1 MGKKVSLI
9 VPCYNEE
16 ATVDAFYDKAVL
28 VWKDLQDY
36 ELEIVYVDDGSAD
49 ATFEKITKLH
59 EKDARVKCTSFSR
72 NFGKEAAIFAG
83 LHHVTGDAAVVV
95 DVDLQHPLE
104 KIIEM
109 VALWEQGYEVVE
121 GVKEDR
127 GTEKKIHRGF
137 ANLFYS
143 WISKLAGLDM
153 KNSSDFKLIDRKVI
167 EAMKGFH
174 EKTPF
179 FRALSFWVGF
189 KSVAV
194 TYTVEERSAGAT
206 KWSTKSLIKYA
217 MRNLISFT
225 YAPLYMIAVLG
236 AFVIVL
242 GVVLGIDAIVS
253 FVNGTA
259 QGGYPTLLF
268 VTVLTAGAIISS
280 LGIMAIYIAKIYEEI
295 KGRPQYIVGKIIN

>member
-1 MGKKVSLI
+1 MKKISLI
-9 VPCYNEE
+9 VPCFNEE
-16 ATVDAFYDKAVL
+16 DTVDAFYAKAVE
-28 VWKDLQDY
+28 VWQQLNHY
-36 ELEIVYVDDGSAD
+36 ELEIVYVDDGSKD
-49 ATFEKITKLH
+49 QTLQKIEKLH
-59 EKDARVKCTSFSR
+59 EKDHRVKCTSFSR

-109 VALWEQGYEVVE
+109 AALWEQGYEVVE

-127 GTEKKIHRGF
+127 GTEKKIHKGF

-153 KNSSDFKLIDRKVI
+153 KNSSDFKLIDRKVV
-167 EAMKGFH
+167 EALKEFK

-189 KSVAV
+189 KSIALS
-194 TYTVEERSAGAT
+194 YTVEERSAGAT
-206 KWSTKSLIKYA
+206 KWSTKALVKYA
-217 MRNLISFT
+217 FRNLISFT

-236 AFVIVL
+236 AFVILL
-242 GVVLGIDAIVS
+242 GVVLGVDALVTYL
-253 FVNGTA
+253 NGTA

-268 VTVLTAGAIISS
+268 VIVLTSGAIISS
-280 LGIMAIYIAKIYEEI
+280 LGIMSIYIAKIYEEI
-295 KGRPQYIVGKIIN
+295 KGRPQYIVGKIID

>member
-1 MGKKVSLI
+1 MKKISLI
-9 VPCYNEE
+9 VPCFNEE
-16 ATVDAFYDKAVL
+16 DTVDAFYKKTVE
-28 VWKDLQDY
+28 VWQKLNQY
-36 ELEIVYVDDGSAD
+36 ELEIVYVDDGSKD
-49 ATFEKITKLH
+49 RTFQKIETLH
-59 EKDARVKCTSFSR
+59 EKDNRVKCTSFSR

-109 VALWEQGYEVVE
+109 AALWEQGYEVVE

-127 GTEKKIHRGF
+127 GTEKRIHKGF

-167 EAMKGFH
+167 EALKGFK

-189 KSVAV
+189 KSIAV
-194 TYTVEERSAGAT
+194 SYAVEERSAGAT
-206 KWSTKSLIKYA
+206 KWSTKALVKYA
-217 MRNLISFT
+217 FRNLISFT

-236 AFVIVL
+236 TIVIL
-242 GVVLGIDAIVS
+242 FGVVLGVDALIS
-253 FVNGTA
+253 YVNGTA

-268 VTVLTAGAIISS
+268 VMVLTAGAIISS
-280 LGIMAIYIAKIYEEI
+280 LGIMSVYIAKICEES
-295 KGRPQYIVGKIIN
+295 KGRPQYIVGKIID

>member
-1 MGKKVSLI
+1 MKKISLI
-9 VPCYNEE
+9 VPCFNEE
-16 ATVDAFYDKAVL
+16 DTVEAFYHKAIE
-28 VWKDLQDY
+28 VWQKLDQY
-36 ELEIVYVDDGSAD
+36 EMEIVYVDDGSKD
-49 ATFEKITKLH
+49 RTLQKIEMLH
-59 EKDARVKCTSFSR
+59 EKDHRVKCTSFSR

-104 KIIEM
+104 KIPEM
-109 VALWEQGYEVVE
+109 VSLWEQGYEVVE

-127 GTEKKIHRGF
+127 GTEKRIHKGF

-153 KNSSDFKLIDRKVI
+153 KNSSDFKLLDRKVI
-167 EAMKGFH
+167 EALKAFR

-189 KSVAV
+189 KSIAV
-194 TYTVEERSAGAT
+194 SYTVEERSAGAT
-206 KWSTKSLIKYA
+206 KWSTKALVKYA
-217 MRNLISFT
+217 FRNLISFT

-236 AFVIVL
+236 VLVIL
-242 GVVLGIDAIVS
+242 FGVVLGVDALVTYL
-253 FVNGTA
+253 NGTA

-268 VTVLTAGAIISS
+268 VILLSTGAIIFSH
-280 LGIMAIYIAKIYEEI
+280 GIMSIYIAKIYEEI
-295 KGRPQYIVGKIIN
+295 KGRPQYIVGKMID

>member
-1 MGKKVSLI
+1 MKKISLI
-9 VPCYNEE
+9 VPCFNEE
-16 ATVDAFYDKAVL
+16 DTVDAFYKKTVE
-28 VWKDLQDY
+28 VWQKLNQY
-36 ELEIVYVDDGSAD
+36 ELEIVYVDDGSKD
-49 ATFEKITKLH
+49 RTLQKIETLH
-59 EKDARVKCTSFSR
+59 EKDNRVKCTSFSR

-109 VALWEQGYEVVE
+109 AALWEQGYEVVE

-127 GTEKKIHRGF
+127 GTEKRIHKGF

-153 KNSSDFKLIDRKVI
+153 KNSSDFKLLDRKVI
-167 EAMKGFH
+167 EALKAFR

-189 KSVAV
+189 KSIAV
-194 TYTVEERSAGAT
+194 SYTVEERSAGAT
-206 KWSTKSLIKYA
+206 KWSTKALVKYA
-217 MRNLISFT
+217 FRNLISFT

-236 AFVIVL
+236 TIVIL
-242 GVVLGIDAIVS
+242 FGVVLGVDALIS
-253 FVNGTA
+253 YVNGTA

-268 VTVLTAGAIISS
+268 VMVLTAGAIISS
-280 LGIMAIYIAKIYEEI
+280 LGIMSVYIAKIYEEI
-295 KGRPQYIVGKIIN
+295 KGRPQYIVGKIID

>member
-1 MGKKVSLI
+1 MKKISLI
-9 VPCYNEE
+9 VPCFNEE
-16 ATVDAFYDKAVL
+16 DTVDAFYAKAVE
-28 VWKDLQDY
+28 VWQQLNHY
-36 ELEIVYVDDGSAD
+36 ELEIVYVDDGSKD
-49 ATFEKITKLH
+49 QTLQKIEKLH
-59 EKDARVKCTSFSR
+59 EKDHRVKCTSFSR

-109 VALWEQGYEVVE
+109 AALWEQGYEVVE

-127 GTEKKIHRGF
+127 GTEKKIHKGF

-167 EAMKGFH
+167 EALKGFR

-189 KSVAV
+189 KSIAV
-194 TYTVEERSAGAT
+194 SYTVEERSAGAT
-206 KWSTKSLIKYA
+206 KWSTKALVKYA
-217 MRNLISFT
+217 FRNLISFT

-236 AFVIVL
+236 AFVILL
-242 GVVLGIDAIVS
+242 GVVLGVDALVTYL
-253 FVNGTA
+253 NGTA

-268 VTVLTAGAIISS
+268 VIVLTSGAIISS
-280 LGIMAIYIAKIYEEI
+280 LGIMSIYIAKIYEEI
-295 KGRPQYIVGKIIN
+295 KGRPQYIVGKIID

>member
-1 MGKKVSLI
+1 MKKISLI
-9 VPCYNEE
+9 VPCFNEE
-16 ATVDAFYDKAVL
+16 DTVDAFYKKTVE
-28 VWKDLQDY
+28 VWQKLNQY
-36 ELEIVYVDDGSAD
+36 ELEIVYVDDGSKD
-49 ATFEKITKLH
+49 RTLQKIEKLH
-59 EKDARVKCTSFSR
+59 EKDNRVKCTSFSR

-109 VALWEQGYEVVE
+109 AALWEQGYEVVE

-127 GTEKKIHRGF
+127 GTEKRIHKGF

-153 KNSSDFKLIDRKVI
+153 KNSSDFKLLDRKVI
-167 EAMKGFH
+167 EALKAFR

-189 KSVAV
+189 KSIAV
-194 TYTVEERSAGAT
+194 SYTVEERSAGAT
-206 KWSTKSLIKYA
+206 KWSTKALVKYA
-217 MRNLISFT
+217 FRNLISFT

-236 AFVIVL
+236 TIVIL
-242 GVVLGIDAIVS
+242 FGVVLGVDALIS
-253 FVNGTA
+253 YVNGTA

-268 VTVLTAGAIISS
+268 VMVLTAGAIISS
-280 LGIMAIYIAKIYEEI
+280 LGIMSVYIAKIYEEI
-295 KGRPQYIVGKIIN
+295 KGRPQYIVGKIID

>member
-1 MGKKVSLI
+1 MKKISLI
-9 VPCYNEE
+9 VPCFNEE
-16 ATVDAFYDKAVL
+16 DTVDAFYKKTVE
-28 VWKDLQDY
+28 VWQKLNQY
-36 ELEIVYVDDGSAD
+36 ELEIVYVDDGSKD
-49 ATFEKITKLH
+49 RTFQKIETLH
-59 EKDARVKCTSFSR
+59 EKDNRVKCTSFSR

-109 VALWEQGYEVVE
+109 AALWEQGYEVVE

-127 GTEKKIHRGF
+127 GTEKRIHKGF

-167 EAMKGFH
+167 EALKGFK

-189 KSVAV
+189 KSIAV
-194 TYTVEERSAGAT
+194 SYAVEERSAGAT
-206 KWSTKSLIKYA
+206 KWSTKALVKYA
-217 MRNLISFT
+217 FRNLISFT

-236 AFVIVL
+236 TIVILFGAVL
-242 GVVLGIDAIVS
+242 GVDALIS
-253 FVNGTA
+253 YVNGTA

-268 VTVLTAGAIISS
+268 VMVLTAGAIISS
-280 LGIMAIYIAKIYEEI
+280 LGIMSVYIAKI
-295 KGRPQYIVGKIIN
+295 

>member
-1 MGKKVSLI
+1 MKKISLI
-9 VPCYNEE
+9 VPCFNEE
-16 ATVDAFYDKAVL
+16 DTVDAFYKKTVE
-28 VWKDLQDY
+28 VWQKLNQY
-36 ELEIVYVDDGSAD
+36 ELEIVYVDDGSKD
-49 ATFEKITKLH
+49 RTFQKIETLH
-59 EKDARVKCTSFSR
+59 EKDNRVKCTSFSR

-109 VALWEQGYEVVE
+109 AALWEQGYEVVE

-127 GTEKKIHRGF
+127 GTEKRIHKGF

-167 EAMKGFH
+167 EALKGFK

-189 KSVAV
+189 KSIAV
-194 TYTVEERSAGAT
+194 SYAVEERSAGAT
-206 KWSTKSLIKYA
+206 KWSTKALVKYA
-217 MRNLISFT
+217 VRNLISFT

-236 AFVIVL
+236 TIVILFGAVL
-242 GVVLGIDAIVS
+242 GVDALIS
-253 FVNGTA
+253 YVNGTA

-268 VTVLTAGAIISS
+268 VMVLTAGAIISS
-280 LGIMAIYIAKIYEEI
+280 LGIMSVYIAKIYEEI
-295 KGRPQYIVGKIIN
+295 KGRPQYIVGKIID

>member
-1 MGKKVSLI
+1 MTSLKPQSHKNLHI
-9 VPCYNEE
+9 
-16 ATVDAFYDKAVL
+16 KL
-28 VWKDLQDY
+28 R
-36 ELEIVYVDDGSAD
+36 
-49 ATFEKITKLH
+49 TFQKIETLH
-59 EKDARVKCTSFSR
+59 EKDNRVKCTSFSR

-109 VALWEQGYEVVE
+109 AALWEQGYEVVE

-127 GTEKKIHRGF
+127 GTEKRIHKGF

-167 EAMKGFH
+167 EALKGFK

-189 KSVAV
+189 KSIAV
-194 TYTVEERSAGAT
+194 SYAVEERSAGAT
-206 KWSTKSLIKYA
+206 KWSTKALVKYA
-217 MRNLISFT
+217 FRNLISFT

-236 AFVIVL
+236 TIVIL
-242 GVVLGIDAIVS
+242 FGVVLGVDALIS
-253 FVNGTA
+253 YVNGTA

-268 VTVLTAGAIISS
+268 VMVLTAGAIISS
-280 LGIMAIYIAKIYEEI
+280 LGIMSVYIAKIYEEI
-295 KGRPQYIVGKIIN
+295 KGRPQYIVGKIID

>member
-1 MGKKVSLI
+1 MKKISLI
-9 VPCYNEE
+9 VPCFNEE
-16 ATVDAFYDKAVL
+16 DTVDAFYKKTVE
-28 VWKDLQDY
+28 VWQKLNQY
-36 ELEIVYVDDGSAD
+36 ELEIVYVDDGSKD
-49 ATFEKITKLH
+49 RTFQKIETLH
-59 EKDARVKCTSFSR
+59 EKDNRVKCTSFSR

-109 VALWEQGYEVVE
+109 AALWEQGYEVVE

-127 GTEKKIHRGF
+127 GTEKRIHKGF

-167 EAMKGFH
+167 EALKGFK

-189 KSVAV
+189 KSIAV
-194 TYTVEERSAGAT
+194 SYAVEERSAGAT
-206 KWSTKSLIKYA
+206 KWSTKALVKYA
-217 MRNLISFT
+217 FRNLISFT

-236 AFVIVL
+236 TIVILFGAVL
-242 GVVLGIDAIVS
+242 GVDALIS
-253 FVNGTA
+253 YVNGTA

-268 VTVLTAGAIISS
+268 VMVLTAGAIISS
-280 LGIMAIYIAKIYEEI
+280 LGIMSVYIAKIYEEI
-295 KGRPQYIVGKIIN
+295 KGRPQYIVGKIID

>member
-1 MGKKVSLI
+1 MKKISLI
-9 VPCYNEE
+9 VPCFNEE
-16 ATVDAFYDKAVL
+16 DTVDAFYKKTVE
-28 VWKDLQDY
+28 VWQKLNQY
-36 ELEIVYVDDGSAD
+36 ELEIVYVDDGSKD
-49 ATFEKITKLH
+49 RTLQKIEKLH
-59 EKDARVKCTSFSR
+59 EKDNRVKCTSFSR

-109 VALWEQGYEVVE
+109 AALWEQGYEVVE

-127 GTEKKIHRGF
+127 GTEKRIHKGF

-167 EAMKGFH
+167 EALKGFK

-189 KSVAV
+189 KSIAV
-194 TYTVEERSAGAT
+194 SYAVEERSAGAT
-206 KWSTKSLIKYA
+206 KWSTKALVKYA
-217 MRNLISFT
+217 FRNLISFT

-236 AFVIVL
+236 TIVIL
-242 GVVLGIDAIVS
+242 FGVVLGVDALIS
-253 FVNGTA
+253 YVNGTA

-268 VTVLTAGAIISS
+268 VMVLTAGAIISS
-280 LGIMAIYIAKIYEEI
+280 LGIMSVYIAKIYEEI
-295 KGRPQYIVGKIIN
+295 KGRPQYIVGKIID

>member
-1 MGKKVSLI
+1 MKKISLI
-9 VPCYNEE
+9 VPCFNEE
-16 ATVDAFYDKAVL
+16 DTVDAFYKKTVE
-28 VWKDLQDY
+28 VWQKLNQY
-36 ELEIVYVDDGSAD
+36 ELEIVYVDDGSKD
-49 ATFEKITKLH
+49 RTFQKIETLH
-59 EKDARVKCTSFSR
+59 EKDNRVKCTSFSR

-109 VALWEQGYEVVE
+109 AALWEQGYEVVE

-127 GTEKKIHRGF
+127 GTEKRIHKGF

-167 EAMKGFH
+167 EALKGFK

-189 KSVAV
+189 KSIAV
-194 TYTVEERSAGAT
+194 SYAVEERSAGAT
-206 KWSTKSLIKYA
+206 KWSTKALVKYA
-217 MRNLISFT
+217 FRNLISFT

-236 AFVIVL
+236 TIVIL
-242 GVVLGIDAIVS
+242 FGVVLGVDALIS
-253 FVNGTA
+253 YVNGTA

-268 VTVLTAGAIISS
+268 VMVLTAGAIISS
-280 LGIMAIYIAKIYEEI
+280 LGIMSVYIAKIYEEI
-295 KGRPQYIVGKIIN
+295 KGRPQYIVGKIID

>member
-1 MGKKVSLI
+1 MKKISLI
-9 VPCYNEE
+9 VPCFNEE
-16 ATVDAFYDKAVL
+16 DTVDAFYKKTL
-28 VWKDLQDY
+28 EVWQKLNQY
-36 ELEIVYVDDGSAD
+36 ELEIVYVDDGSKD
-49 ATFEKITKLH
+49 RTLQKIETLH
-59 EKDARVKCTSFSR
+59 EKDNRVKCTSFSR

-109 VALWEQGYEVVE
+109 AALWEQGYEVVE

-127 GTEKKIHRGF
+127 GTEKRIHKGF

-167 EAMKGFH
+167 EALKGFK

-189 KSVAV
+189 KSIAV
-194 TYTVEERSAGAT
+194 SYAVEERSAGAT
-206 KWSTKSLIKYA
+206 KWSTKALVKYA
-217 MRNLISFT
+217 FRNLISFT

-236 AFVIVL
+236 TIVIL
-242 GVVLGIDAIVS
+242 FGVVLGVDALIS
-253 FVNGTA
+253 YVNGTA

-268 VTVLTAGAIISS
+268 VMVLTAGAIISS
-280 LGIMAIYIAKIYEEI
+280 LGIMSVYIAKIYEEI
-295 KGRPQYIVGKIIN
+295 KGRPQYIVGKIID

>member
-1 MGKKVSLI
+1 MKKISLI
-9 VPCYNEE
+9 VPCFNEE
-16 ATVDAFYDKAVL
+16 DTVDAFYKKTVE
-28 VWKDLQDY
+28 VWQKLNQY
-36 ELEIVYVDDGSAD
+36 ELEIVYVDDGSKD
-49 ATFEKITKLH
+49 RTLQKIETLH
-59 EKDARVKCTSFSR
+59 EKDNRVKCTSFSR

-109 VALWEQGYEVVE
+109 AALWEQGYEVVE

-127 GTEKKIHRGF
+127 GTEKRIHKGF

-153 KNSSDFKLIDRKVI
+153 KNSSDFKLLDRKVI
-167 EAMKGFH
+167 EALKGFK

-189 KSVAV
+189 KSIAV
-194 TYTVEERSAGAT
+194 SYAVEERSAGAT
-206 KWSTKSLIKYA
+206 KWSTKALVKYA
-217 MRNLISFT
+217 VRNLISFT

-236 AFVIVL
+236 TIVIL
-242 GVVLGIDAIVS
+242 FGVVLGVDALIS
-253 FVNGTA
+253 YVNGTA

-268 VTVLTAGAIISS
+268 VMVLTAGAIISS
-280 LGIMAIYIAKIYEEI
+280 LGIMSVYIAKIYEEI
-295 KGRPQYIVGKIIN
+295 KGRPQYIVGKIID

>member
-1 MGKKVSLI
+1 MKKISLI
-9 VPCYNEE
+9 VPCFNEE
-16 ATVDAFYDKAVL
+16 DTVDAFYNKAVQ
-28 VWKDLQDY
+28 VWHKLNQY
-36 ELEIVYVDDGSAD
+36 ELEIVYVDDGSKD
-49 ATFEKITKLH
+49 QTLQKIEKLH
-59 EKDARVKCTSFSR
+59 EKDHRVKCTSFSR

-109 VALWEQGYEVVE
+109 AALWEQGYEVVE

-127 GTEKKIHRGF
+127 GTEKRIHKGF

-167 EAMKGFH
+167 EALKGFK

-189 KSVAV
+189 KSIAV
-194 TYTVEERSAGAT
+194 SYAVEERSAGAT
-206 KWSTKSLIKYA
+206 KWSTKALVKYA
-217 MRNLISFT
+217 FRNLISFT

-236 AFVIVL
+236 TIVIL
-242 GVVLGIDAIVS
+242 FGVVLGVDALIS
-253 FVNGTA
+253 YVNGTA

-268 VTVLTAGAIISS
+268 VMVLTAGAIISS
-280 LGIMAIYIAKIYEEI
+280 LGIMSVYIAKIYEEI
-295 KGRPQYIVGKIIN
+295 KGRPQYIVGKIID

>member
-1 MGKKVSLI
+1 MGKKISLI

-16 ATVDAFYDKAVL
+16 ATVDAFYDKAIL
-28 VWKDLQDY
+28 VWQDLKEY

-49 ATFEKITKLH
+49 ATFEKISKLH
-59 EKDARVKCTSFSR
+59 EKDERVKCTSFSR

-104 KIIEM
+104 KIVEM
-109 VALWEQGYEVVE
+109 AALWEQGYEVVE

-167 EAMKGFH
+167 EALKGFQ

-225 YAPLYMIAVLG
+225 YAPLYMIAVAG
-236 AFVIVL
+236 AVAMLIGIGL
-242 GVVLGIDAIVS
+242 GVDAVVS
-253 FVNGTA
+253 YVRGTA

-268 VTVLTAGAIISS
+268 VNVLSTGIIIFC

-295 KGRPQYIVGKIIN
+295 KARPQYIVSKIIK

>member
-1 MGKKVSLI
+1 MKKISLI
-9 VPCYNEE
+9 VPCFNEE
-16 ATVDAFYDKAVL
+16 DTVDAFYKKTVE
-28 VWKDLQDY
+28 VWQKLNQY
-36 ELEIVYVDDGSAD
+36 ELEIVYVDDGSKD
-49 ATFEKITKLH
+49 RTLQKIETLH
-59 EKDARVKCTSFSR
+59 EKDNRVKCTSFSR

-109 VALWEQGYEVVE
+109 AALWEQGYEVVE

-127 GTEKKIHRGF
+127 GTEKRIHKGF

-167 EAMKGFH
+167 EALKGFK

-189 KSVAV
+189 KSIAV
-194 TYTVEERSAGAT
+194 SYAVEERSAGAT
-206 KWSTKSLIKYA
+206 KWSTKALVKYA
-217 MRNLISFT
+217 FRNLISFT

-236 AFVIVL
+236 TIVIL
-242 GVVLGIDAIVS
+242 FGVVLGVDALIS
-253 FVNGTA
+253 YVNGTA

-268 VTVLTAGAIISS
+268 VMVLTAGAIIFS
-280 LGIMAIYIAKIYEEI
+280 LGIMSIYIAKIYEEI
-295 KGRPQYIVGKIIN
+295 KGRPQYIVGKMID

>member
-1 MGKKVSLI
+1 MKKISLI
-9 VPCYNEE
+9 VPCFNEE
-16 ATVDAFYDKAVL
+16 DTVDAFYKKTVE
-28 VWKDLQDY
+28 VWQKLNQY
-36 ELEIVYVDDGSAD
+36 ELEIVYVDDGSKD
-49 ATFEKITKLH
+49 RTFQKIETLH
-59 EKDARVKCTSFSR
+59 EKDNRVKCTSFSR

-95 DVDLQHPLE
+95 DVDLQRPLE

-109 VALWEQGYEVVE
+109 AALWEQGYEVVE

-127 GTEKKIHRGF
+127 GTEKRIHKGF

-167 EAMKGFH
+167 EALKGFK

-189 KSVAV
+189 KSIAV
-194 TYTVEERSAGAT
+194 SYAVEERSAGAT
-206 KWSTKSLIKYA
+206 KWSTKALVKYA
-217 MRNLISFT
+217 VRNLISFT

-236 AFVIVL
+236 TIVIL
-242 GVVLGIDAIVS
+242 FGVVLGVDALIS
-253 FVNGTA
+253 YVNGTA

-268 VTVLTAGAIISS
+268 VMVLTAGAIISS
-280 LGIMAIYIAKIYEEI
+280 LGIMSVYIAKIYEEI
-295 KGRPQYIVGKIIN
+295 KGRPQYIVGKIID

>member
-1 MGKKVSLI
+1 MKKISLI
-9 VPCYNEE
+9 VPCFNEE
-16 ATVDAFYDKAVL
+16 DTVDAFYKKTVE
-28 VWKDLQDY
+28 VWQKLNQY
-36 ELEIVYVDDGSAD
+36 ELEIVYVDDGSKD
-49 ATFEKITKLH
+49 RTLQKIETLH
-59 EKDARVKCTSFSR
+59 EKDNRVKCTSFSR

-109 VALWEQGYEVVE
+109 AALWEQGYEVVE

-127 GTEKKIHRGF
+127 GTEKRIHKGF

-143 WISKLAGLDM
+143 WISKLAGLYM

-167 EAMKGFH
+167 EALKGFK

-189 KSVAV
+189 KSIAV
-194 TYTVEERSAGAT
+194 SYAVEERSAGAT
-206 KWSTKSLIKYA
+206 KWSTKALVKYA
-217 MRNLISFT
+217 FRNLISFT

-236 AFVIVL
+236 TIVIL
-242 GVVLGIDAIVS
+242 FGVVLGVDALIS
-253 FVNGTA
+253 YVNGTA

-268 VTVLTAGAIISS
+268 VMVLTAGAIISS
-280 LGIMAIYIAKIYEEI
+280 LGIMSVYIAKIYEEI
-295 KGRPQYIVGKIIN
+295 KGRPQYIVGKIID

>member
-1 MGKKVSLI
+1 MKKISLI
-9 VPCYNEE
+9 VPCFNEE
-16 ATVDAFYDKAVL
+16 DTVDAFYKKTVE
-28 VWKDLQDY
+28 VWQKLNQY
-36 ELEIVYVDDGSAD
+36 ELEIVYVDDGSKD
-49 ATFEKITKLH
+49 RTLQKIETLH
-59 EKDARVKCTSFSR
+59 EKDNRVKCTSFSR
-72 NFGKEAAIFAG
+72 NFGKEAAMYAG
-83 LHHVTGDAAVVV
+83 LHPLTGDAAVVV

-109 VALWEQGYEVVE
+109 AALWEQGYEVVE

-127 GTEKKIHRGF
+127 GTEKRIHKGF

-167 EAMKGFH
+167 EALKGFK

-189 KSVAV
+189 KSIAV
-194 TYTVEERSAGAT
+194 SYAVEERSAGAT
-206 KWSTKSLIKYA
+206 KWSTKALVKYA
-217 MRNLISFT
+217 FRNLISFT

-236 AFVIVL
+236 TIVIL
-242 GVVLGIDAIVS
+242 FGVVLGVDALIS
-253 FVNGTA
+253 YVNGTA

-268 VTVLTAGAIISS
+268 VMVLTAGAIISS
-280 LGIMAIYIAKIYEEI
+280 LGIMSVYIAKIYEEI
-295 KGRPQYIVGKIIN
+295 KGRPQYIVGKIID

>member
-1 MGKKVSLI
+1 MKKISLI
-9 VPCYNEE
+9 VPCFNEE
-16 ATVDAFYDKAVL
+16 DTVDAFYNKAVQ
-28 VWKDLQDY
+28 VWRKLNQY
-36 ELEIVYVDDGSAD
+36 ELEIVYVDDGSKD
-49 ATFEKITKLH
+49 QTLQKIEKLH
-59 EKDARVKCTSFSR
+59 EKDHRVKCTSFSR

-109 VALWEQGYEVVE
+109 AALWEQGYEVVE

-127 GTEKKIHRGF
+127 GTEKRIHKGF

-167 EAMKGFH
+167 EALKGFK

-189 KSVAV
+189 KSIAV
-194 TYTVEERSAGAT
+194 SYAVEERSAGAT
-206 KWSTKSLIKYA
+206 KWSTKALVKYA
-217 MRNLISFT
+217 FRNLISFT

-236 AFVIVL
+236 TIVIL
-242 GVVLGIDAIVS
+242 FGVVLGVDALIS
-253 FVNGTA
+253 YVNGTA

-268 VTVLTAGAIISS
+268 VMVLTAGAIISS
-280 LGIMAIYIAKIYEEI
+280 LGIMSVYIAKIYEEI
-295 KGRPQYIVGKIIN
+295 KGRPQYIVGKIID

>member
-1 MGKKVSLI
+1 MKKISLI
-9 VPCYNEE
+9 VPCFNEE
-16 ATVDAFYDKAVL
+16 DTVDAFYKKTVE
-28 VWKDLQDY
+28 VWQKLNQY
-36 ELEIVYVDDGSAD
+36 ELEIVYVDDGSKD
-49 ATFEKITKLH
+49 RTLQKIETLH
-59 EKDARVKCTSFSR
+59 EKDNRVKCTSFSR

-109 VALWEQGYEVVE
+109 AALWEQGYEVVE

-127 GTEKKIHRGF
+127 GTEKRLHKGF

-167 EAMKGFH
+167 EALKGFK

-189 KSVAV
+189 KSIAV
-194 TYTVEERSAGAT
+194 SYAVEERSAGAT
-206 KWSTKSLIKYA
+206 KWSTKALVKYA
-217 MRNLISFT
+217 FRNLISFT

-236 AFVIVL
+236 TIVIL
-242 GVVLGIDAIVS
+242 FGVVLGVDALIS
-253 FVNGTA
+253 YVNGTA

-268 VTVLTAGAIISS
+268 VMVLTAGAIISS
-280 LGIMAIYIAKIYEEI
+280 LGIMSVYIAKIYEEI
-295 KGRPQYIVGKIIN
+295 KGRPQYIVGKIID

>member
-1 MGKKVSLI
+1 MKKISLI
-9 VPCYNEE
+9 VPCFNEE
-16 ATVDAFYDKAVL
+16 DTVDAFYNKAVQ
-28 VWKDLQDY
+28 VWHKLNQY
-36 ELEIVYVDDGSAD
+36 ELEIVYVDDGSKD
-49 ATFEKITKLH
+49 QTLQKIEKLH
-59 EKDARVKCTSFSR
+59 EKDHRVKCTSFSR

-83 LHHVTGDAAVVV
+83 LHHVSGDAAVVV

-109 VALWEQGYEVVE
+109 AALWEQGYEVVE

-127 GTEKKIHRGF
+127 GVEKKLHKGF

-167 EAMKGFH
+167 EALKGFK

-189 KSVAV
+189 KSIAV
-194 TYTVEERSAGAT
+194 SYAVEERSAGAT
-206 KWSTKSLIKYA
+206 KWSTKALVKYA
-217 MRNLISFT
+217 FRNLISFT

-236 AFVIVL
+236 AIVILFGTVL
-242 GVVLGIDAIVS
+242 GVDALVS
-253 FVNGTA
+253 YMNGTA

-268 VTVLTAGAIISS
+268 VIMLSTGAIIFS
-280 LGIMAIYIAKIYEEI
+280 LGIMSIYIAKIYEEI
-295 KGRPQYIVGKIIN
+295 KGRPQYIVGKMID

>member
-1 MGKKVSLI
+1 MKKISLI
-9 VPCYNEE
+9 VPCFNEE
-16 ATVDAFYDKAVL
+16 DTVDAFYKKTVE
-28 VWKDLQDY
+28 VWQKLNQY
-36 ELEIVYVDDGSAD
+36 ELEIVYVDDGSKD
-49 ATFEKITKLH
+49 RTLQKIETLH
-59 EKDARVKCTSFSR
+59 EKDNRVKCTSFSR

-109 VALWEQGYEVVE
+109 AVLWEQGYEVVE

-127 GTEKKIHRGF
+127 GTEKRIHKGF

-167 EAMKGFH
+167 EALKGFK

-189 KSVAV
+189 KSIAV
-194 TYTVEERSAGAT
+194 SYAVEERSAGAT
-206 KWSTKSLIKYA
+206 KWSTKALVKYA
-217 MRNLISFT
+217 FRNLISFT

-236 AFVIVL
+236 TIVIL
-242 GVVLGIDAIVS
+242 FGVVLGVDALIS
-253 FVNGTA
+253 YVNGTA

-268 VTVLTAGAIISS
+268 VMVLTAGAIISS
-280 LGIMAIYIAKIYEEI
+280 LGIMSVYIAKIYEEI
-295 KGRPQYIVGKIIN
+295 KGRPQYIVGKIID

>member
-1 MGKKVSLI
+1 MKKISLI
-9 VPCYNEE
+9 VPCFNEE
-16 ATVDAFYDKAVL
+16 DTVDAFYKKTVE
-28 VWKDLQDY
+28 VWQKLNQY
-36 ELEIVYVDDGSAD
+36 ELEIVYVDDGSKD
-49 ATFEKITKLH
+49 RTLQKIETLH
-59 EKDARVKCTSFSR
+59 EKDNRVKCTSFSR

-109 VALWEQGYEVVE
+109 AALWEQGYEVVE

-127 GTEKKIHRGF
+127 GTEKRIHKGF

-167 EAMKGFH
+167 EALKGFK
-174 EKTPF
+174 EKTPC

-189 KSVAV
+189 KSIAV
-194 TYTVEERSAGAT
+194 SYAVEERSAGAT
-206 KWSTKSLIKYA
+206 KWSTKALVKYA
-217 MRNLISFT
+217 FRNLISFT

-236 AFVIVL
+236 TIVIL
-242 GVVLGIDAIVS
+242 FGVVLGVDALIS
-253 FVNGTA
+253 YVNGTA

-268 VTVLTAGAIISS
+268 VMVLTAGAIISS
-280 LGIMAIYIAKIYEEI
+280 LGIMSVYIAKIYEEI
-295 KGRPQYIVGKIIN
+295 KGRPQYIVGKIID

>member
-1 MGKKVSLI
+1 MKKISLI
-9 VPCYNEE
+9 VPCFNEE
-16 ATVDAFYDKAVL
+16 DTVDAFYKKTVE
-28 VWKDLQDY
+28 VWQKLNQY
-36 ELEIVYVDDGSAD
+36 ELEIVYVDDGSKD
-49 ATFEKITKLH
+49 RTLQKIETLH
-59 EKDARVKCTSFSR
+59 EKDNRVKCTSFSR

-109 VALWEQGYEVVE
+109 AALWEQGYEVVE

-127 GTEKKIHRGF
+127 GTEKRIHKGF

-167 EAMKGFH
+167 EALKGFK

-189 KSVAV
+189 KSIAV
-194 TYTVEERSAGAT
+194 SYAVEERSAGAT
-206 KWSTKSLIKYA
+206 KWSTKALVKYA
-217 MRNLISFT
+217 FRNLISFT

-236 AFVIVL
+236 TIVIL
-242 GVVLGIDAIVS
+242 FGVVLGVDALIS
-253 FVNGTA
+253 YVNGTA

-268 VTVLTAGAIISS
+268 VIMLSTGAIIFS
-280 LGIMAIYIAKIYEEI
+280 LGIMSIYIAKIYEEI
-295 KGRPQYIVGKIIN
+295 KGRPQYIVGKMID

>member
-1 MGKKVSLI
+1 MKKISLI
-9 VPCYNEE
+9 VPCFNEE
-16 ATVDAFYDKAVL
+16 DTVDAFYKKTVE
-28 VWKDLQDY
+28 VWQKLNQY
-36 ELEIVYVDDGSAD
+36 ELEIVYVDDGSKD
-49 ATFEKITKLH
+49 RTLQKIETLH
-59 EKDARVKCTSFSR
+59 EKDNRVKCTSFSR

-109 VALWEQGYEVVE
+109 AALWEQGYEVVE

-127 GTEKKIHRGF
+127 GTEKRIHKGF

-167 EAMKGFH
+167 EALKGFK

-189 KSVAV
+189 KSIAV
-194 TYTVEERSAGAT
+194 SYAVEERSAAAT
-206 KWSTKSLIKYA
+206 KWYTKALVKHA
-217 MRNLISFT
+217 FRNLISFT

-236 AFVIVL
+236 TIVIL
-242 GVVLGIDAIVS
+242 FGVVLGVDALIS
-253 FVNGTA
+253 YVNGTA

-268 VTVLTAGAIISS
+268 VMVLTAGAIISS
-280 LGIMAIYIAKIYEEI
+280 LGIMSVYIAKIYEEI
-295 KGRPQYIVGKIIN
+295 KGRPQYIVGKIID

>member
-1 MGKKVSLI
+1 MKKISLI
-9 VPCYNEE
+9 VPCFNEE
-16 ATVDAFYDKAVL
+16 DTVDAFYKKTVE
-28 VWKDLQDY
+28 VWQKLNQY
-36 ELEIVYVDDGSAD
+36 ELEIVYVDDGSKD
-49 ATFEKITKLH
+49 RTLQKIETLH
-59 EKDARVKCTSFSR
+59 EKDNRVKCTSFSR

-109 VALWEQGYEVVE
+109 AALWEQGYEVVE

-127 GTEKKIHRGF
+127 GTEKRIHKGF

-167 EAMKGFH
+167 EALKGFK

-189 KSVAV
+189 KSIAV
-194 TYTVEERSAGAT
+194 SYAVEERSAGAT
-206 KWSTKSLIKYA
+206 KWSTKALVKYA
-217 MRNLISFT
+217 FRNLISFT

-236 AFVIVL
+236 TIVIL
-242 GVVLGIDAIVS
+242 FGVVLGVDALIS
-253 FVNGTA
+253 YVNG
-259 QGGYPTLLF
+259 
-268 VTVLTAGAIISS
+268 
-280 LGIMAIYIAKIYEEI
+280 KI
-295 KGRPQYIVGKIIN
+295 GRASCRERV

>member
-1 MGKKVSLI
+1 MKKISLI
-9 VPCYNEE
+9 VPCFNEE
-16 ATVDAFYDKAVL
+16 DTVDAFYNKAVQ
-28 VWKDLQDY
+28 VWHKLNQY
-36 ELEIVYVDDGSAD
+36 ELEIVYVDDGSKD
-49 ATFEKITKLH
+49 QTLQKIEKLH
-59 EKDARVKCTSFSR
+59 EKDNRVKCTSFSR

-109 VALWEQGYEVVE
+109 AALWEQGYEVVE

-127 GTEKKIHRGF
+127 GTEKRIHKGF

-167 EAMKGFH
+167 EALKGFK

-189 KSVAV
+189 KSIAV
-194 TYTVEERSAGAT
+194 SYAVEERSAGAT
-206 KWSTKSLIKYA
+206 KWSTKALVKYA
-217 MRNLISFT
+217 FRNLISFT

-236 AFVIVL
+236 TIVIL
-242 GVVLGIDAIVS
+242 FGVVLGVDALIS
-253 FVNGTA
+253 YVNGTA

-268 VTVLTAGAIISS
+268 VMVLTAGAIISS
-280 LGIMAIYIAKIYEEI
+280 LGIMSVYIAKIYEEI
-295 KGRPQYIVGKIIN
+295 KGRPQYIVGKIID

>member
-1 MGKKVSLI
+1 MKKISLI
-9 VPCYNEE
+9 VPCFNEE
-16 ATVDAFYDKAVL
+16 DTVDAFYKKTVE
-28 VWKDLQDY
+28 VWQKLNQY
-36 ELEIVYVDDGSAD
+36 ELEIVYVDDGSKD
-49 ATFEKITKLH
+49 RTFQKIETLH
-59 EKDARVKCTSFSR
+59 EKDNRVKCTSFSR

-109 VALWEQGYEVVE
+109 AALWEQGYEVVE

-127 GTEKKIHRGF
+127 GTEKRIHKGF

-167 EAMKGFH
+167 EALKGFK

-189 KSVAV
+189 KSIAV
-194 TYTVEERSAGAT
+194 SYAVEERSAAAT
-206 KWSTKSLIKYA
+206 KWYTKALVKHA
-217 MRNLISFT
+217 FRNLISFT

-236 AFVIVL
+236 TIVIL
-242 GVVLGIDAIVS
+242 FGVVLGVDALIS
-253 FVNGTA
+253 YVNGTA

-268 VTVLTAGAIISS
+268 VMVLTAGAIISS
-280 LGIMAIYIAKIYEEI
+280 LGIMSVYIAKIYEEI
-295 KGRPQYIVGKIIN
+295 KGRPQYIVGKIID

>member
-1 MGKKVSLI
+1 MKKISLI
-9 VPCYNEE
+9 VPCFNEE
-16 ATVDAFYDKAVL
+16 DTVDAFYKKTVE
-28 VWKDLQDY
+28 VWQKLNQY
-36 ELEIVYVDDGSAD
+36 ELEIVYVDDGSKD
-49 ATFEKITKLH
+49 RTLQKIEKLH
-59 EKDARVKCTSFSR
+59 EKDNRVKCTSFSR

-109 VALWEQGYEVVE
+109 AALWEQGYEVVE

-127 GTEKKIHRGF
+127 GTEKRIHKGF

-167 EAMKGFH
+167 EALKGFK

-189 KSVAV
+189 KSIAV
-194 TYTVEERSAGAT
+194 SYTVEERSAGAT
-206 KWSTKSLIKYA
+206 KWSTKALVKYA
-217 MRNLISFT
+217 FRNLISFT

-236 AFVIVL
+236 TIVIL
-242 GVVLGIDAIVS
+242 FGVVLGVDALIS
-253 FVNGTA
+253 YVNGTA

-268 VTVLTAGAIISS
+268 VMVLTAGAIISS
-280 LGIMAIYIAKIYEEI
+280 LGIMSVYIAKIYEEI
-295 KGRPQYIVGKIIN
+295 KGRPQYIVGKIID

>member
-1 MGKKVSLI
+1 MKKISLI
-9 VPCYNEE
+9 VPCFNEE
-16 ATVDAFYDKAVL
+16 DTVDAFYKKTVE
-28 VWKDLQDY
+28 VWQKLNQY
-36 ELEIVYVDDGSAD
+36 ELEIVYVDDGSKD
-49 ATFEKITKLH
+49 RTLQKIETLH
-59 EKDARVKCTSFSR
+59 EKDNRVKCTSFSR

-109 VALWEQGYEVVE
+109 AALWEQGYEVVE

-127 GTEKKIHRGF
+127 GTEKRIHKGF

-167 EAMKGFH
+167 EALKGFK

-189 KSVAV
+189 KSIAV
-194 TYTVEERSAGAT
+194 SYAVEERSAGAT
-206 KWSTKSLIKYA
+206 KWSTKALVKYA
-217 MRNLISFT
+217 FRNLISFT

-236 AFVIVL
+236 TIVIL
-242 GVVLGIDAIVS
+242 FGVVLGVDALIS
-253 FVNGTA
+253 YVNGTA

-268 VTVLTAGAIISS
+268 VMVLTAGAIISS
-280 LGIMAIYIAKIYEEI
+280 LGIMSVYIAKIYEEI
-295 KGRPQYIVGKIIN
+295 KGRPQYIVGKIID

>member
-1 MGKKVSLI
+1 MKKISLI
-9 VPCYNEE
+9 VPCFNEE
-16 ATVDAFYDKAVL
+16 DTVDAFYKKTVE
-28 VWKDLQDY
+28 VWQKLNQY
-36 ELEIVYVDDGSAD
+36 ELEIVYVDDGSKD
-49 ATFEKITKLH
+49 RTLQKIETLH
-59 EKDARVKCTSFSR
+59 EKDNRVKCTSFSR

-109 VALWEQGYEVVE
+109 AALWEQGYEVVE

-127 GTEKKIHRGF
+127 GTEKRIHKGF

-167 EAMKGFH
+167 EALKGFK

-189 KSVAV
+189 KSIAV
-194 TYTVEERSAGAT
+194 SYAVEERSAGAT
-206 KWSTKSLIKYA
+206 KWSTKALVKYA
-217 MRNLISFT
+217 FRNLISFT

-236 AFVIVL
+236 TIVIL
-242 GVVLGIDAIVS
+242 FGVVLGVDALIS
-253 FVNGTA
+253 YVNGTA

-268 VTVLTAGAIISS
+268 VMVLTAGAIISS
-280 LGIMAIYIAKIYEEI
+280 LGIMSVYIAKICEES
-295 KGRPQYIVGKIIN
+295 KGRPQYIVGKIIDG

>member
-1 MGKKVSLI
+1 MKKISLI
-9 VPCYNEE
+9 VPCFNEE
-16 ATVDAFYDKAVL
+16 DTVDAFYKKTVE
-28 VWKDLQDY
+28 VWQKLNQY
-36 ELEIVYVDDGSAD
+36 ELEIVYVDDGSKD
-49 ATFEKITKLH
+49 RTLQKIETLH
-59 EKDARVKCTSFSR
+59 EKDNRVKCTSFSR

-109 VALWEQGYEVVE
+109 AALWEQGYEVVE

-127 GTEKKIHRGF
+127 GTEKRIHKGF

-167 EAMKGFH
+167 EALKGFK

-189 KSVAV
+189 KSIAV
-194 TYTVEERSAGAT
+194 SYAVEERSAGAT
-206 KWSTKSLIKYA
+206 KWSTKGLVKYA
-217 MRNLISFT
+217 FRNLISFT

-236 AFVIVL
+236 TIVIL
-242 GVVLGIDAIVS
+242 FGVVLGVDALIS
-253 FVNGTA
+253 YVNGTA

-268 VTVLTAGAIISS
+268 VMVLTAGAIISS
-280 LGIMAIYIAKIYEEI
+280 LGIMSVYIAKIYEEI
-295 KGRPQYIVGKIIN
+295 KGRPQYIVGKIID

>member
-1 MGKKVSLI
+1 MKKISLI
-9 VPCYNEE
+9 VPCFNEE
-16 ATVDAFYDKAVL
+16 DTVDAFYKKTVE
-28 VWKDLQDY
+28 VWQKLNQY
-36 ELEIVYVDDGSAD
+36 ELEIVYVDDGSKD
-49 ATFEKITKLH
+49 RTLQKIETLH
-59 EKDARVKCTSFSR
+59 EKDNRVKCTSFSR

-109 VALWEQGYEVVE
+109 AALWEQGYEVVE

-127 GTEKKIHRGF
+127 GTEKRIHKGF

-167 EAMKGFH
+167 EALKGFK

-189 KSVAV
+189 KSIAV
-194 TYTVEERSAGAT
+194 SYAVEERSAGAT
-206 KWSTKSLIKYA
+206 KWSTKALVKYA
-217 MRNLISFT
+217 FRNLISFT

-236 AFVIVL
+236 TIVIL
-242 GVVLGIDAIVS
+242 FGVVLGVDALIS
-253 FVNGTA
+253 YVNGAA

-268 VTVLTAGAIISS
+268 VMVLTAGAIISS
-280 LGIMAIYIAKIYEEI
+280 LGIMSVYIAKIYEEI
-295 KGRPQYIVGKIIN
+295 KGRPQYIVGKIID